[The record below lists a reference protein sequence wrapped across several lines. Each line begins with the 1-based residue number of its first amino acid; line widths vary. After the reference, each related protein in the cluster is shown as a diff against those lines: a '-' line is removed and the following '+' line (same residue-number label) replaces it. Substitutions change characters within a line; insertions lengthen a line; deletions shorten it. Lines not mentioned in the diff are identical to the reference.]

1 MILVSNCL
9 LIKKFVSKAFFT
21 MKNVMSSGSN
31 SEYMENLSS
40 IKLSFKHHKK
50 LKKDKKL
57 STKFKRQN

>member
-9 LIKKFVSKAFFT
+9 PIKKFVSKAFFT
-21 MKNVMSSGSN
+21 MKNVMSSN

-57 STKFKRQN
+57 YTKFKRQN

>member
-9 LIKKFVSKAFFT
+9 PIKKFVSKAFFT

-40 IKLSFKHHKK
+40 IKLKKK

-57 STKFKRQN
+57 YTKFKRQN